1 MHQRRRVW
9 QCKRCGA
16 QTSVTAGTVMHNT
29 QTPLR
34 LWFWAA
40 YLVATH
46 HPGISAV
53 QLQRQL
59 GIARHERA
67 WMMLHKLRRA
77 MVAPEREPL
86 KREVEVDEFF
96 LGGREQG
103 LSGRARGKKVMCGVA
118 IEVRGRGSG
127 RLRLAILENASQ
139 RSLDEFV
146 TTTTEPGAV
155 VHTDAWPGYHRLA
168 ELGYEHSPL
177 SQNAGEAGEEPY
189 LPRAHR
195 AISNLKAW
203 LLGTHRHASRAHLQP
218 YLDEF
223 AFRHNRRGN
232 PHAAF
237 QTLLGL
243 SARHQPSSY
252 RQIIDATA

>member
-1 MHQRRRVW
+1 MTIMEFQERLATEEACREYLVACRWPDGFRCRRCAAREVGAMHERRRVW
-9 QCKRCGA
+9 QCKRCGP

-34 LWFWAA
+34 LWFWAP

-59 GIARHERA
+59 GIARHKCA

-96 LGGREQG
+96 LGGREKG
-103 LSGRARGKKVMCGVA
+103 LHGRERRKKVMCGVA

-139 RSLDEFV
+139 RFAGRVCDHHD
-146 TTTTEPGAV
+146 PARRAGP
-155 VHTDAWPGYHRLA
+155 HRRLA
-168 ELGYEHSPL
+168 GVPRP
-177 SQNAGEAGEEPY
+177 AGAG
-189 LPRAHR
+189 L
-195 AISNLKAW
+195 
-203 LLGTHRHASRAHLQP
+203 
-218 YLDEF
+218 
-223 AFRHNRRGN
+223 
-232 PHAAF
+232 
-237 QTLLGL
+237 
-243 SARHQPSSY
+243 
-252 RQIIDATA
+252 